1 MTALSGVTPVLGQPF
16 RTRTASWW
24 YSGMTVNNSRLTM
37 QTQWPAKSVKG
48 RVKLDL
54 NTDKG
59 FVTASSRL
67 FGLISVQK

>member
-1 MTALSGVTPVLGQPF
+1 
-16 RTRTASWW
+16 
-24 YSGMTVNNSRLTM
+24 M
-37 QTQWPAKSVKG
+37 QTQWPAKSVEG

-59 FVTASSRL
+59 FVTASSQL